1 LCGIAIV
8 LAAMLCAA
16 CVKAGDESPQSGA
29 SNYEAYSGK
38 RFSILTGSIFDTIAD
53 DTFHAAEKLYFNN
66 TVEEIEAV
74 RLGKTDAALLDD
86 VAAAQSLQSG
96 QYEDLIALPV
106 DLPELDLPYGV
117 FSTQQGIIDKY
128 NAFLAEIEADGTLAD
143 MQDRWLKTY
152 SLDTPMPDIPLSPE
166 NGTLKV
172 AIMATYPPFTFVG
185 ENGAFAGFD
194 IEQMRRFAAWMG
206 MDVEFADMDFAALIA
221 YVQSGKADMG
231 GSVYAT
237 EERKKSFIFGN
248 PDYVSK
254 TVLVVQGEAADGAT
268 ETARDHTWF
277 AGKTVGVDVGTAVL
291 PALEKIGAEAA
302 YFQSPEHAMGDI
314 RNGKIA
320 GYCND
325 LSAMRLRVSEKGNE
339 DLEVIE
345 VPASYYK
352 GPMGAIASFESQALI
367 DEFNVFLSAIKA
379 EGTLADMQTRWLDT
393 IPDLAT
399 PMPALTYTGEKG
411 ILKVGTTGAYVPFDY
426 VGENAELKGYSIE
439 LMNRFAAYAGYIVEY
454 QTMDFGGLIAAVSG
468 GRADMA
474 ISNHTITEERKKS
487 VLFTDS
493 IYDDTL
499 GIITLK
505 LEEEE
510 SESVGFVQWLKTGI
524 ERNLLEEN
532 RYKLILKGLGATLMI
547 SLLAQILGT
556 VLGTFLCWVT
566 MRKSRLARG
575 LAHAY
580 SSVIHGLPVVV
591 LLMISYYLI
600 FGRTDIMAE
609 LIAVCAFA
617 LVKSSDVALILSGAI
632 ATVDRI
638 EIEAARSMGFSAF
651 GAFRAVTLPQAIRRA
666 MPGYCN
672 GFVELV
678 KSTAIVGYISIQDLT
693 RAGDIIRSRT
703 YDAFFPLILVAL
715 MYLVFTLLMVW
726 IFRKLV
732 ARFGTGRTE
741 NREV

>member
-1 LCGIAIV
+1 
-8 LAAMLCAA
+8 
-16 CVKAGDESPQSGA
+16 
-29 SNYEAYSGK
+29 
-38 RFSILTGSIFDTIAD
+38 
-53 DTFHAAEKLYFNN
+53 
-66 TVEEIEAV
+66 
-74 RLGKTDAALLDD
+74 
-86 VAAAQSLQSG
+86 
-96 QYEDLIALPV
+96 
-106 DLPELDLPYGV
+106 
-117 FSTQQGIIDKY
+117 
-128 NAFLAEIEADGTLAD
+128 
-143 MQDRWLKTY
+143 
-152 SLDTPMPDIPLSPE
+152 
-166 NGTLKV
+166 
-172 AIMATYPPFTFVG
+172 
-185 ENGAFAGFD
+185 
-194 IEQMRRFAAWMG
+194 
-206 MDVEFADMDFAALIA
+206 MDFSALIA
-221 YVQSGKADMG
+221 YVQSGKADLG

-237 EERKKSFIFGN
+237 AERKKSFIFGD

-254 TVLVVQGEAADGAT
+254 TVLVVRGETAAGEA
-268 ETARDHTWF
+268 ARDHTWF
-277 AGKTVGVDVGTAVL
+277 AGKTVGVDVGSAAI
-291 PALEKIGAEAA
+291 PALDALGAEIA
-302 YFQSPEHAMGDI
+302 YYQSAENGIEDV

-339 DLEVIE
+339 NLEAIE
-345 VPASYYK
+345 VPASYFL
-352 GPMGAIASFESQALI
+352 GPIGAIASFESQDLI
-367 DEFNVFLSAIKA
+367 DEFNAFLRAMEA
-379 EGTLADMQTRWLDT
+379 DGTLKDMQARWLDT

-399 PMPALTYTGEKG
+399 PMPTLTYTGEKG
-411 ILKVGTTGAYVPFDY
+411 ILKVATTGAYVPFDY

-439 LMNRFAAYAGYIVEY
+439 LMNRFGAYAGYIIEY

-468 GRADMA
+468 GRADMG

-499 GIITLK
+499 GIIALK
-505 LEEEE
+505 LEGAE
-510 SESVGFVQWLKTGI
+510 SKNAGFVQWLKTGI
-524 ERNLLEEN
+524 QRNLLEEN
-532 RYKLILKGLGATLMI
+532 RYKLILKGLGTTLMI

-556 VLGTFLCWVT
+556 VLGTLLCWVT
-566 MRKSRLARG
+566 MRKSRIARG
-575 LAHAY
+575 LARTY
-580 SSVIHGLPVVV
+580 SALIHGLPVVV

-600 FGRTDIMAE
+600 FGRTDILAE

-632 ATVDRI
+632 ATVDKI
-638 EIEAARSMGFSAF
+638 EIEAARSMGFSAI
-651 GAFRAVTLPQAIRRA
+651 GAFRTVTLPQAIRRA

-726 IFRKLV
+726 IFKKVVAKLD
-732 ARFGTGRTE
+732 TGRSE